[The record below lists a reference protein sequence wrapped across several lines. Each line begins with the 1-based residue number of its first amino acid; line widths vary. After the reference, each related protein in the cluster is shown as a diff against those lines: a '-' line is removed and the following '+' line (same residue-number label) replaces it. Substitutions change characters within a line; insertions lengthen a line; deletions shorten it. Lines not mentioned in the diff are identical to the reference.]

1 MCGRKGTGGNVAGVT
16 LCSYYGSKDMLTARS
31 ASSPS
36 PYSFWDPAHS
46 SLDTAVLI
54 RHTQGSMTV
63 EGDHKQEKT
72 SFILK

>member
-1 MCGRKGTGGNVAGVT
+1 MAVVT
-16 LCSYYGSKDMLTARS
+16 LCSYYGCKAMLIARS

-36 PYSFWDPAHS
+36 SPYSVWDPAYS

-63 EGDHKQEKT
+63 EGDHKQKKT